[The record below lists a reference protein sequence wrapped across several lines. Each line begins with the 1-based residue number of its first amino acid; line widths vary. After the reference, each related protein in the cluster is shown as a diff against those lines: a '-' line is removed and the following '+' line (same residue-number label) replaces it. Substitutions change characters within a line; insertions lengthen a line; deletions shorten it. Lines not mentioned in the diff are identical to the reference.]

1 MKFVFARNVLSAAIA
16 LVSFA
21 ALAAHGTTPLKVVEE
36 IEIDAPPSKVWAVL
50 GDFQDWSWLPDVA
63 KIEGTGGNAPDQ
75 AKRKLFMKSGA
86 VIEESLTKYDSERMS
101 IGYHVENN
109 DLKFLPATN
118 YSAVVTVR
126 PAEGAKSVVE
136 WKGRFYRG
144 YPNANPPAEL
154 SDDVA
159 MKAVTD
165 LHKASLAALK
175 ARVEQLDAR

>member
-1 MKFVFARNVLSAAIA
+1 
-16 LVSFA
+16 
-21 ALAAHGTTPLKVVEE
+21 
-36 IEIDAPPSKVWAVL
+36 
-50 GDFQDWSWLPDVA
+50 
-63 KIEGTGGNAPDQ
+63 
-75 AKRKLFMKSGA
+75 
-86 VIEESLTKYDSERMS
+86 MS